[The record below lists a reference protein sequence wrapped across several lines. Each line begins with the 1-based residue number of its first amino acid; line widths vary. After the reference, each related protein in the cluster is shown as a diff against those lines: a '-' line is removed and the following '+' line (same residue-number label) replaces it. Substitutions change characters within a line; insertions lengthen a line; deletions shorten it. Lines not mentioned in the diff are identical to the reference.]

1 MLPRIVSGS
10 APHYMMGCPRG
21 HPSLHLNLLP
31 LDPLIAR
38 KELCLRHVMAEGAQA
53 SSPCSA
59 SLSCPQAGLTHAGG
73 TWAASAPPHQG
84 VSYPVTFPVYSNRGP
99 APALSCGSFALPD
112 ACSDNSVCR
121 PGNVYH
127 SFSLCHHCRF
137 PVLLTCLAPNPS

>member
-53 SSPCSA
+53 SSPA
-59 SLSCPQAGLTHAGG
+59 Q
-73 TWAASAPPHQG
+73 PP
-84 VSYPVTFPVYSNRGP
+84 SPVPRQ
-99 APALSCGSFALPD
+99 ALPMQE
-112 ACSDNSVCR
+112 VPEQPQPHR
-121 PGNVYH
+121 TREFH
-127 SFSLCHHCRF
+127 IQ
-137 PVLLTCLAPNPS
+137 LLFLFIQTGGQLLL